1 MNDFED
7 TNEKLTK
14 TIQDVGQELIDNA
27 EEIVGTKS
35 LLCRMTIT
43 IDFNPE
49 FNMFSPTIKIN
60 KEYLC
65 KRAID
70 RLSNEHSN

>member
-1 MNDFED
+1 MNDFI
-7 TNEKLTK
+7 EKLTK

-27 EEIVGTKS
+27 EEIVGKKP
-35 LLCRMTIT
+35 LLSRMTIT
-43 IDFNPE
+43 IEFDPE
-49 FNMFSPTIKIN
+49 FNMFSPTIEID

>member
-1 MNDFED
+1 MNEF
-7 TNEKLTK
+7 NEKLAK

-27 EEIVGTKS
+27 EEIAGTKP
-35 LLCRMTIT
+35 LLSRMTIT
-43 IDFNPE
+43 IEFDPE
-49 FNMFSPTIKIN
+49 FNMFSPTIEID

>member
-1 MNDFED
+1 MNEF
-7 TNEKLTK
+7 NEKLTK

-27 EEIVGTKS
+27 EEIVGTKP
-35 LLCRMTIT
+35 LLSRMTIT
-43 IDFNPE
+43 IDFDPE
-49 FNMFSPTIKIN
+49 FNMFSPTVEIS

-70 RLSNEHSN
+70 RWSNEHGN

>member
-27 EEIVGTKS
+27 EEIVA
-35 LLCRMTIT
+35 L
-43 IDFNPE
+43 
-49 FNMFSPTIKIN
+49 
-60 KEYLC
+60 
-65 KRAID
+65 
-70 RLSNEHSN
+70 